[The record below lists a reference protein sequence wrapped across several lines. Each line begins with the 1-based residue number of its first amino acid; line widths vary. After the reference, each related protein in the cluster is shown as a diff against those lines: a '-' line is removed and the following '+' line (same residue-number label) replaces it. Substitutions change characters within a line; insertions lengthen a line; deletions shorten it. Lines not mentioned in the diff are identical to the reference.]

1 MHTEIFMGN
10 VHNVYDLLSNGSAR
24 KRKIIRKRR
33 KIHVCVC
40 VCVYQKKKEKAN
52 VTQFIVVLAFS

>member
-1 MHTEIFMGN
+1 MGN